1 MGQRQHHAAT
11 QAAGRTA
18 IQVLTYVHTRT
29 RTYIGILIPS
39 STVTGTDV
47 ATDVDVNSVLSPDI
61 LATIVESSRVRHMLS
76 QRRHALSK

>member
-1 MGQRQHHAAT
+1 MT
-11 QAAGRTA
+11 
-18 IQVLTYVHTRT
+18 LYVHTRT

-47 ATDVDVNSVLSPDI
+47 AADVDVNSVLSPDI

-76 QRRHALSK
+76 ERRHALSK